1 MYNKILVTLDAT
13 ASDRTII
20 EHVKPLAKWAKSHV
34 VLLHVADGWAART
47 YGPDAISREITE
59 DTAYLEKVRVE
70 FQAEGIDARAELA
83 YGDPGD
89 EIVKWVEK
97 KGCDL
102 VAMSTH
108 GHGFL
113 ADLLL
118 GSASR
123 HVRHSISV
131 PVLLLRAK

>member
-1 MYNKILVTLDAT
+1 MYKTILLTLDGT
-13 ASDRTII
+13 PTDRAII
-20 EHVKPLAKWAKSHV
+20 EHIKQLAKLTQGRV

-47 YGPDAISREITE
+47 FGPDAVSPEITE
-59 DTAYLEKVRVE
+59 DIAYLNRVWSE
-70 FQAEGIDARAELA
+70 FQSVGIPVESELA
-83 YGDPGD
+83 YGDPGA
-89 EIVKWVEK
+89 EIVKWVGK

-113 ADLLL
+113 ADLFL

-123 HVRHSISV
+123 RVHHSIRV